1 MRDEE
6 NKEIRDDSRFLD
18 VSIPISIQQ
27 MGGWGHHRGTP
38 GRNSYGKRNKELHIA
53 HVKGWNVYDMSNMLG
68 YTNL

>member
-27 MGGWGHHRGTP
+27 MGG
-38 GRNSYGKRNKELHIA
+38 
-53 HVKGWNVYDMSNMLG
+53 
-68 YTNL
+68 